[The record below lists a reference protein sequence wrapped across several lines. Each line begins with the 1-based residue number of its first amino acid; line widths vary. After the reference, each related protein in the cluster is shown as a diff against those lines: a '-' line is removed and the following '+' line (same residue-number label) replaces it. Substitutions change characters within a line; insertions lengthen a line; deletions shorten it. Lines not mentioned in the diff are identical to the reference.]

1 MSKEEV
7 DGYVPENNIELSMAY
22 TNSMWGDD
30 QEINQAFRDKL
41 TKKTE
46 YIDKDTGILVKKVE
60 EKLWEQLQ
68 FFTRDLRLGNL
79 TSTEIVFCTHYLDLA
94 ADFLKE
100 GYIDA
105 FTVALC
111 RVARTTELSQ
121 SRGGFLRK
129 RLNTF
134 TRENKDSFDS
144 PKKSGVFH
152 QANANKY

>member
-1 MSKEEV
+1 MSKEEEFI
-7 DGYVPENNIELSMAY
+7 PENNIELSMAY
-22 TNSMWGDD
+22 TNPVWGND
-30 QEINQAFRDKL
+30 QEINQSFRDRT
-41 TKKTE
+41 TKITQ
-46 YIDKDTGILVKKVE
+46 YFDKNSGEVIRTTK

-79 TSTEIVFCTHYLDLA
+79 SGAEIVACKHYLDLA
-94 ADFLKE
+94 GDFLKE

-105 FTVALC
+105 FTVALS
-111 RVARTTELSQ
+111 RVAGMTELSQ

-134 TRENKDSFDS
+134 TRENKDSFDM

-152 QANANKY
+152 SANAKKYQ